1 LKLSEL
7 KFYGTGRRKNA
18 IARVYLRSG
27 TGEIVIND
35 RELEKYFPRLTH
47 HMAIRQP
54 LELTNSLA
62 KFNIYA
68 RVHGGGLSGQA
79 GAMQLGIA
87 RALVQANTDF
97 RPLLR
102 QAGLLTRDPR
112 VVERKKPG
120 QKGARRR
127 FQFSKR

>member
-1 LKLSEL
+1 MSEL